1 MVTSYQSSRSKTW
14 PQKWTSSRN
23 SASVQLDYMEVSS
36 STSRYLTI
44 YTAGV
49 LLLLGE
55 YWKITTPLFWA
66 WCSFSDGLTIAK
78 YSFSILP
85 WEMLHQNTFFFFN
98 WKYSF
103 YITNLSESFFFWK
116 FYFFTQRCFM
126 LPSEKQKCSI
136 PVSGWLDLNFPVS
149 LN

>member
-14 PQKWTSSRN
+14 PQKWTSARN

-36 STSRYLTI
+36 SSSRYLTI

-49 LLLLGE
+49 LLLLGD

-66 WCSFSDGLTIAK
+66 WCSLSDGLTISK

-85 WEMLHQNTFFFFN
+85 WEMLHQNIFFFQLKIQFLHHQLV
-98 WKYSF
+98 WKF
-103 YITNLSESFFFWK
+103 LFWK

-126 LPSEKQKCSI
+126 LPSEKQKCSM